1 MSGDLDQVWELCDYM
16 TFRTRET
23 GTVDRYDGQVRWTR
37 VAAMKGERYTDS
49 DCLEGG
55 ALKNLLV
62 TR

>member
-1 MSGDLDQVWELCDYM
+1 M
-16 TFRTRET
+16 TFRARET

-55 ALKNLLV
+55 TLKNLLV